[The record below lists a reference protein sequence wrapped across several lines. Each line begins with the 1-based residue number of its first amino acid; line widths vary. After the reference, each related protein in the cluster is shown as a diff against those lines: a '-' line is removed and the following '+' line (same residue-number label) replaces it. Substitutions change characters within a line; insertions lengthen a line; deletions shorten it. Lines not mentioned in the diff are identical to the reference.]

1 MIATFAVE
9 LGLAMYVIWKYRTV
23 ALSKLIVFTL
33 LCLGIFQLAE
43 WMVCQGAIGISRMDW
58 SRIGFVAI
66 SFLPPLGIHIATTL
80 AGRSPKHLVY
90 AGYAAATAFSAYF
103 MFATQGITGSVCG
116 GNYVIFQVAPH
127 AVMIFSRYYYITL
140 LIGIGL
146 SLYWATKAPDKAAA
160 SALRGLAFGYAA
172 FMVPTLAVY
181 GIDPQTAAGIPSIMC
196 GFAVT
201 LALSMVFWVLP
212 KYLESSVS
220 EQDMPPPD
228 PMRSL
233 RTS

>member
-23 ALSKLIVFTL
+23 ALSRLIVVTL

-43 WMVCQGAIGISRMDW
+43 WMVCQGAMGISRMDW

-80 AGRSPKHLVY
+80 AGRKPKHLVY

-103 MFATQGITGSVCG
+103 MFATQGIMGSVCG

-127 AVMIFSRYYYITL
+127 AVTAFSRYYYLML

-146 SLYWATKAPDKAAA
+146 SLYWSMKAPDKSAA
-160 SALRGLAFGYAA
+160 SALKGLAFGYAA

-181 GIDPQTAAGIPSIMC
+181 GLSPQTAAGIPSIMC

-201 LALSMVFWVLP
+201 LALSLVFWVLP
-212 KYLESSVS
+212 KYVESSVN
-220 EQDMPPPD
+220 EHDVPPPR